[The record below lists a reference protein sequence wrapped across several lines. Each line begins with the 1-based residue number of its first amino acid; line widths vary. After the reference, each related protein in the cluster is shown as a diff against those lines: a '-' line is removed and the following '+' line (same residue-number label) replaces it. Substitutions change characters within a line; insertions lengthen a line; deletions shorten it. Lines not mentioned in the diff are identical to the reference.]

1 MEIIIQ
7 ILITMAFSAF
17 FSGMEIAFVSSN
29 KLRFEMGRSEESIT
43 SRILS
48 IFYHNPNNFISTML
62 VGNNIALVI
71 YGILMAELIEQQLLA
86 DYINNEFLLVLT
98 QTIISTLII
107 LVTGEF
113 MPKTLF
119 KINPNFKRSRYL
131 YCHGGDNGRISG
143 QSFRDEVKKT
153 AGNDWREGDVRT
165 VAFTEEYKFGDDLL
179 FGFKKTRVVN
189 FDYDS
194 KAKVFDGEVSNTRS
208 LLGMLWSCRNE
219 RVAGARDYSKRTFL
233 WYLWRREE
241 LNGDVAVDV
250 FPGFTYDS
258 KKSGGMNVSF
268 LWRFF
273 RYKSDPSSGTAVDI
287 FFLPV
292 WR

>member
-1 MEIIIQ
+1 
-7 ILITMAFSAF
+7 
-17 FSGMEIAFVSSN
+17 
-29 KLRFEMGRSEESIT
+29 
-43 SRILS
+43 
-48 IFYHNPNNFISTML
+48 
-62 VGNNIALVI
+62 
-71 YGILMAELIEQQLLA
+71 LLNLFA
-86 DYINNEFLLVLT
+86 D
-98 QTIISTLII
+98 
-107 LVTGEF
+107 
-113 MPKTLF
+113 
-119 KINPNFKRSRYL
+119 SRYV
-131 YCHGGDNGRISG
+131 YSHGGDNGKIHG
-143 QSFRDEVKKT
+143 QSFRDGVKKA
-153 AGNDWREGDVRT
+153 AGDDWREGDART
-165 VAFTEEYKFGDDLL
+165 VAFTEESKFGDDLL

-219 RVAGARDYSKRTFL
+219 RVAGARDYSKHTFL